1 MTRPRPAP
9 EDLEILVPQHQ
20 AARDILRRWRL
31 GDSLDDLAAIL
42 VLKIV
47 AITWKQ
53 VSSALSPEERIPPMI
68 LRLYLSDKSTREVAA
83 HVEADSG
90 GASLIVDWPE
100 DLDGKSVIGFTLAA
114 SADPLVLASG
124 DTLVLP
130 LPPVIGIES

>member
-47 AITWKQ
+47 AITWRQ
-53 VSSALSPEERIPPMI
+53 VSSALSPEERNLME
-68 LRLYLSDKSTREVAA
+68 LRLYLSDKSFRVVGAR
-83 HVEADSG
+83 VEADTG